1 MKKTTGSTKAKATKA
16 QGTVFKIHSPK
27 AKKVSLAGDFNNW
40 DTCALSGKKDTKGNW
55 SIKVALKPG
64 RYEYKFFVDG
74 SWMTDPATPVV
85 TNIYGS
91 QNSVI
96 EVK

>member
-1 MKKTTGSTKAKATKA
+1 MKKTTVSTKAAAPKAKSL
-16 QGTVFKIHSPK
+16 VFKFHSPK
-27 AKKVSLAGDFNNW
+27 AKKVSVAGDFNNW
-40 DTCALSGKKDTKGNW
+40 DTCGLSGKKDTKGNW

-74 SWMTDPATPVV
+74 SWINDPATPAV